1 MDEMKHP
8 HHFSK
13 VIYSANISLFFA
25 YAIVGILGYA
35 VYGKFVVN
43 PITSSLSVGPVKRV
57 ANAFLWLHV
66 LVAFIVHALVFNRA
80 VAVRFCKKYVDD
92 FRWKGLLAWFTVTFV
107 STGLSLIL
115 NIFFPYLSDI
125 ESLGG
130 TLFSPITGFLYPN
143 LFYWKC
149 AGSKMSAKQRW
160 FGWFILVVF
169 GICYTILGTYGTIY
183 SMVQNVG
190 ATPLLYKCL

>member
-1 MDEMKHP
+1 MKHP